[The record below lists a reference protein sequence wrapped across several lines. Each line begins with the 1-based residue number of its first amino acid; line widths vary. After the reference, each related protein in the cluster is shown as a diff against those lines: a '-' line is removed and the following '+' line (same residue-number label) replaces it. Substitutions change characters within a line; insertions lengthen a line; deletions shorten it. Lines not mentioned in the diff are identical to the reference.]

1 MERGSLISKA
11 MYASREL
18 PEILRCF
25 GDDVIVELEGD
36 ASSRFVVD
44 GDVELGIQEIQY
56 FNGDRQQYQYHI
68 QRRYS

>member
-1 MERGSLISKA
+1 MERGSLIAKA

-44 GDVELGIQEIQY
+44 GDVELSSIE
-56 FNGDRQQYQYHI
+56 
-68 QRRYS
+68 

>member
-1 MERGSLISKA
+1 MERGSLIATA

-25 GDDVIVELEGD
+25 GDDVIVELEDD

-44 GDVELGIQEIQY
+44 GDVELGVQEIQY

>member
-1 MERGSLISKA
+1 

-44 GDVELGIQEIQY
+44 GDVELSSIE
-56 FNGDRQQYQYHI
+56 
-68 QRRYS
+68 